1 MYILNPVTRQ
11 LLRYRKGVP
20 MTYHLR
26 SSMRS
31 TIRRIRHKLNN
42 LPLLQKMLVIVLNN
56 VFFVMVLAVFSLH
69 LCNNAYNELLYKAVA
84 ENLTHSAYTISDS
97 LNSIVNMSSSIIAA
111 PEIQTSLSN
120 IIRMNDRVA
129 WTNANRIINNS
140 LQTYYSSVRG
150 NGASFMMIQNKYFN
164 NSTYIVWRNKLSE
177 ERFQAAIDAAA
188 SKEGAAAWIPANP
201 GSNALLISREI
212 REIDHLSLAPLG
224 TLIVYVDLN
233 NIIEKATAAANQYS
247 DSRYVLCSGKQRIYM
262 PEGFPD
268 PLADKLI
275 SSSSQKYQILKLK
288 GHTYFTVHNTIPGY
302 NMDYY
307 GLVPYDEVMGTLK
320 TTLLSSFLSLF
331 AGVCFIIVISNIL
344 IRSILRHFQIL
355 LQKMDQFS
363 QDEAAL
369 LSTKYDSEYAHRK
382 DEIGRLHQG
391 FEQMTKRIQ
400 NLVNTNYVNELLAR
414 DAQIKALESQ
424 INPHF
429 LYNTL
434 ESINWRAKAV
444 NNREISLMTE
454 SLGTLL
460 RATLSNKQSLVTL
473 AYERNLIQ
481 SYITI
486 QQIRFEERL
495 DYKAEIP
502 DELNDALL
510 PPLTLQPLVENA
522 IHYALE
528 EITETCYITVQAA
541 IQEEAGGN
549 RERCIRISVTNSG
562 SSFDDNLL
570 ELLKQNRKQPTRSG
584 IGLLNIDKRIKLLF
598 GEHYGLS
605 LSNQEDCA
613 VASVTIPY
621 RKENSISC

>member
-1 MYILNPVTRQ
+1 M
-11 LLRYRKGVP
+11 
-20 MTYHLR
+20 
-26 SSMRS
+26 
-31 TIRRIRHKLNN
+31 
-42 LPLLQKMLVIVLNN
+42 
-56 VFFVMVLAVFSLH
+56 
-69 LCNNAYNELLYKAVA
+69 
-84 ENLTHSAYTISDS
+84 
-97 LNSIVNMSSSIIAA
+97 
-111 PEIQTSLSN
+111 
-120 IIRMNDRVA
+120 
-129 WTNANRIINNS
+129 
-140 LQTYYSSVRG
+140 
-150 NGASFMMIQNKYFN
+150 
-164 NSTYIVWRNKLSE
+164 
-177 ERFQAAIDAAA
+177 
-188 SKEGAAAWIPANP
+188 
-201 GSNALLISREI
+201 
-212 REIDHLSLAPLG
+212 G

-331 AGVCFIIVISNIL
+331 AGVCVIIVISNIL

-541 IQEEAGGN
+541 IQEEAGEN

>member
-1 MYILNPVTRQ
+1 
-11 LLRYRKGVP
+11 
-20 MTYHLR
+20 MTYSL
-26 SSMRS
+26 SSLIRS
-31 TIRRIRHKLNN
+31 TIRKIRHKLSN

-56 VFFVMVLAVFSLH
+56 VFFVMVLVIFSLH
-69 LCNNAYNELLYKAVA
+69 LCTNAYNELLYKAVA
-84 ENLTHSAYTISDS
+84 ENLTQSAYTISDS

-188 SKEGAAAWIPANP
+188 SKEGAAAWIPADP

-541 IQEEAGGN
+541 IQEEAGEN

>member
-1 MYILNPVTRQ
+1 
-11 LLRYRKGVP
+11 
-20 MTYHLR
+20 MTYSL
-26 SSMRS
+26 SSLIRS
-31 TIRRIRHKLNN
+31 TIRKIRHKLSN

-56 VFFVMVLAVFSLH
+56 VFFVMVLVIFSLH
-69 LCNNAYNELLYKAVA
+69 LCTNAYNELLYKAVA
-84 ENLTHSAYTISDS
+84 ENLTQSAYTISDS

-188 SKEGAAAWIPANP
+188 SKEGAAAWIPADP

-344 IRSILRHFQIL
+344 IRSILSHFQIL

-541 IQEEAGGN
+541 IQEEAGEN

>member
-1 MYILNPVTRQ
+1 MV
-11 LLRYRKGVP
+11 
-20 MTYHLR
+20 
-26 SSMRS
+26 
-31 TIRRIRHKLNN
+31 
-42 LPLLQKMLVIVLNN
+42 LVI
-56 VFFVMVLAVFSLH
+56 FSLH
-69 LCNNAYNELLYKAVA
+69 LCTNAYNELLYKAVA
-84 ENLTHSAYTISDS
+84 ENLTQSAYTISDS

>member
-1 MYILNPVTRQ
+1 
-11 LLRYRKGVP
+11 
-20 MTYHLR
+20 MTYSL
-26 SSMRS
+26 SSLIRS
-31 TIRRIRHKLNN
+31 TIRKIRHKLSN

-56 VFFVMVLAVFSLH
+56 VFFVMVLVIFSLH
-69 LCNNAYNELLYKAVA
+69 LCTNAYNELLYKAVA
-84 ENLTHSAYTISDS
+84 ENLTQSAYTISDS
-97 LNSIVNMSSSIIAA
+97 LNSIVNMSSSIIVA

-150 NGASFMMIQNKYFN
+150 NGASFMMIQNRYFN
-164 NSTYIVWRNKLSE
+164 NSTYTTWKNRLSE

-188 SKEGAAAWIPANP
+188 SKEGAAAWIPADP

-233 NIIEKATAAANQYS
+233 NIIEKATAVANQYS

-541 IQEEAGGN
+541 IQEEAGEN

>member
-1 MYILNPVTRQ
+1 
-11 LLRYRKGVP
+11 
-20 MTYHLR
+20 MTYSL
-26 SSMRS
+26 SSLIRS
-31 TIRRIRHKLNN
+31 TIRKIRHKLSN

-56 VFFVMVLAVFSLH
+56 VFFVMVLVIFSLH
-69 LCNNAYNELLYKAVA
+69 LCTNAYNELLYKAVA
-84 ENLTHSAYTISDS
+84 ENLTQSAYTISDS

-177 ERFQAAIDAAA
+177 ERFQAAIDAAT
-188 SKEGAAAWIPANP
+188 SKEGAAAWIPADP

-541 IQEEAGGN
+541 IQEEAGEN

>member
-1 MYILNPVTRQ
+1 
-11 LLRYRKGVP
+11 

>member
-1 MYILNPVTRQ
+1 
-11 LLRYRKGVP
+11 
-20 MTYHLR
+20 MTYSL
-26 SSMRS
+26 SSLIRS
-31 TIRRIRHKLNN
+31 TIRKIRHKLSN

-56 VFFVMVLAVFSLH
+56 VFFVMVLVIFSLH
-69 LCNNAYNELLYKAVA
+69 LCTNAYNELLYKAVA
-84 ENLTHSAYTISDS
+84 ENLTQSAYTISDS

-188 SKEGAAAWIPANP
+188 SKEGAAAWIPADP

-460 RATLSNKQSLVTL
+460 RATLINKQSLVTL

-541 IQEEAGGN
+541 IQEEAGEN

>member
-1 MYILNPVTRQ
+1 
-11 LLRYRKGVP
+11 
-20 MTYHLR
+20 MTYSL
-26 SSMRS
+26 SSLIRS
-31 TIRRIRHKLNN
+31 TIRKIRHKLSN

-56 VFFVMVLAVFSLH
+56 VFFVMVLVIFSLH
-69 LCNNAYNELLYKAVA
+69 LCTNAYNELLYKAVA
-84 ENLTHSAYTISDS
+84 ENLTQSAYTISDS

-150 NGASFMMIQNKYFN
+150 NGASFMMIQNKCFN

-188 SKEGAAAWIPANP
+188 SKEGAAAWIPADP

-541 IQEEAGGN
+541 IQEEAGEN

>member
-1 MYILNPVTRQ
+1 
-11 LLRYRKGVP
+11 
-20 MTYHLR
+20 MTYSL
-26 SSMRS
+26 SSLIRS
-31 TIRRIRHKLNN
+31 TIRKIRHKLSN

-56 VFFVMVLAVFSLH
+56 VFFVMVLVIFSLH
-69 LCNNAYNELLYKAVA
+69 LCTNAYNELLYKAVA
-84 ENLTHSAYTISDS
+84 ENLTQSAYTISDS

-150 NGASFMMIQNKYFN
+150 NGASFMMIQNKCFN

-188 SKEGAAAWIPANP
+188 SREGAAAWIPADP

-331 AGVCFIIVISNIL
+331 AGVCVIIVISNIL

-541 IQEEAGGN
+541 IQEEAGEN

>member
-1 MYILNPVTRQ
+1 
-11 LLRYRKGVP
+11 
-20 MTYHLR
+20 MTYSL
-26 SSMRS
+26 SSLIRS
-31 TIRRIRHKLNN
+31 TIRKIRHKLSN

-56 VFFVMVLAVFSLH
+56 VFFVMVLVIFSLH
-69 LCNNAYNELLYKAVA
+69 LCTNAYNELLYKAVA
-84 ENLTHSAYTISDS
+84 ENLTQSAYTISDS

-140 LQTYYSSVRG
+140 LQTYFSSVRG
-150 NGASFMMIQNKYFN
+150 NGASFMMIQNRYFN
-164 NSTYIVWRNKLSE
+164 NSTYTTWKNRLSE

-188 SKEGAAAWIPANP
+188 SKKGAAAWISGDP

-233 NIIEKATAAANQYS
+233 NIIEKANAAASQYS
-247 DSRYVLCSGKQRIYM
+247 DSHYILCSNKERIYI
-262 PEGFPD
+262 PEGFPES
-268 PLADKLI
+268 LADNLI
-275 SSSSQKYQILKLK
+275 SSSSQKYQILNLK
-288 GHTYFTVHNTIPGY
+288 GHTYFTVHNTIPDY

-320 TTLLSSFLSLF
+320 TTLLTTLLSLS
-331 AGVCFIIVISNIL
+331 AGVCVIIVISNIL

-369 LSTKYDSEYAHRK
+369 LSTKYDSEYAHRR

-541 IQEEAGGN
+541 IQDEAGEN

>member
-1 MYILNPVTRQ
+1 
-11 LLRYRKGVP
+11 

-188 SKEGAAAWIPANP
+188 SKEGAAAWIPADP

-541 IQEEAGGN
+541 IQEEAGEN

>member
-1 MYILNPVTRQ
+1 
-11 LLRYRKGVP
+11 
-20 MTYHLR
+20 MTYSL
-26 SSMRS
+26 SSLIRS
-31 TIRRIRHKLNN
+31 TIRKIRHKLSN

-56 VFFVMVLAVFSLH
+56 VFFVMVLVIFSLH
-69 LCNNAYNELLYKAVA
+69 LCTNAYNELLYKAVA
-84 ENLTHSAYTISDS
+84 ENLTQSAYTISDS

-150 NGASFMMIQNKYFN
+150 NGASFMMIQNKCFN

-188 SKEGAAAWIPANP
+188 SKEGAAAWIPADP

-331 AGVCFIIVISNIL
+331 AGVCVIIVISNIL

-541 IQEEAGGN
+541 IQEEAGEN